1 MSGRIFSLNTGKAHT
16 ILQNGRERLTAIGKQ
31 PVLLPLQ
38 MGELG
43 LDGDVQVDKPDHG
56 GVMKAVCCYPRE
68 HYEYWERRLGRRLPA
83 AAFGE
88 NFTTDGQMEE
98 TVWIGDVFRVGE
110 EAVVEVVQPRGPCAT
125 LAAYL
130 EEKQLTVWVLETGFT
145 GWYLRVLEPGR
156 VAAGDGLTLVERRG
170 SGVSVMDVNRAIWRR
185 GSDAELTERVL
196 AEELLAGDWQEQLRR
211 YVAMGAVAR

>member
-98 TVWIGDVFRVGE
+98 TVWIGDVFASAKKRWWRWCSR
-110 EAVVEVVQPRGPCAT
+110 A
-125 LAAYL
+125 
-130 EEKQLTVWVLETGFT
+130 
-145 GWYLRVLEPGR
+145 GR
-156 VAAGDGLTLVERRG
+156 VRR
-170 SGVSVMDVNRAIWRR
+170 WRLISKR
-185 GSDAELTERVL
+185 SS
-196 AEELLAGDWQEQLRR
+196 
-211 YVAMGAVAR
+211 